1 MICYAETGM
10 TFFRNGLPV
19 AMAVSSR
26 RQPAMPF
33 PQARVR
39 NKSLVPV
46 VGGGLNSPSSVASR
60 SPLHQTIVHDIGTTL
75 DMTLFHAICMYIRP
89 STSPTDLPAQGVL
102 PVRPPSDHPVHR
114 R

>member
-10 TFFRNGLPV
+10 NFFRNGLPV

-39 NKSLVPV
+39 NKSLVP
-46 VGGGLNSPSSVASR
+46 A
-60 SPLHQTIVHDIGTTL
+60 LHQTIVHDIGTTL
-75 DMTLFHAICMYIRP
+75 DKTLFHAICMYIRP